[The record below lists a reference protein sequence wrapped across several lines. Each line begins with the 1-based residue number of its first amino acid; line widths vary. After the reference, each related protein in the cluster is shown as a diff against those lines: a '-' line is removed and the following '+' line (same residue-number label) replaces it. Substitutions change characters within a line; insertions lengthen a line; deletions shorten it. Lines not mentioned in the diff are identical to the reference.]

1 MEAETTEALRI
12 LARVLTRERR
22 KFVLIGATVP
32 QIVLDLRETSG
43 PGSRETRDVDA
54 VAEVDSWE
62 DFNRLREHLVREG
75 FRPGR
80 VAHELWFN
88 DKVRIDLIPFG
99 PGLIKD
105 NKIVWPDG
113 YTMNVSGLAEALECS
128 RDQEVAPDL
137 TLPVVTIPGLVLMKV
152 VAYMDRP
159 EERARDVV
167 DMLYCFERYE
177 ATGES
182 SRRFDCTGTQVDGEE
197 ITFELAGAFLIGMDV
212 AVLAKPNSLE
222 VVRKFIAGIPDE
234 FARPVSQI
242 LSEEK
247 RYVDTEKRRAML
259 YRLFRVFSAGVNQ
272 TG

>member
-1 MEAETTEALRI
+1 MKIKPEVSSSSSDYTYGSPPTTVPIVSTTQAETSV
-12 LARVLTRERR
+12 RVKDGTT
-22 KFVLIGATVP
+22 IIIA
-32 QIVLDLRETSG
+32 
-43 PGSRETRDVDA
+43 
-54 VAEVDSWE
+54 
-62 DFNRLREHLVREG
+62 
-75 FRPGR
+75 
-80 VAHELWFN
+80 
-88 DKVRIDLIPFG
+88 
-99 PGLIKD
+99 GLIKD
-105 NKIVWPDG
+105 DKIVWPDG

-182 SRRFDCTGTQVDGEE
+182 SRRFDCTGTQIDGEE
-197 ITFELAGAFLIGMDV
+197 ITFELAGAFLVGMDV
-212 AVLAKPNSLE
+212 AVLAKPNSLK
-222 VVRKFIAGIPDE
+222 VLQKFIAGIPDE